1 MAADPAVTPLDKYNR
16 QLLSNVHPDNWRNP
30 TPPGRYN
37 LVVVGAGSAG
47 LVTAAGAAGLG
58 ARVALVERNRLGG
71 DCLNV
76 GCVPSKCLIRSGRAA
91 ADIERAGALGV
102 HVDSAGRK
110 VDFPAAMQRLRAV
123 RAEISGN
130 DSAGRF
136 SGLGVDVYLGD
147 GAFTSPSTLEVDGA
161 TLEFKK
167 AVIATGTRPLIP
179 PVEGLEE
186 SGYLTNE
193 TIFNLTEQPRS
204 LAVIG
209 AGPVGCELAQALA
222 RLGTRVTLFQRGS
235 RILSRE
241 DPEASEAVAAV
252 FRREGLQLVT
262 GCDVRKVEK
271 TVDGKVV
278 HYGCGDK
285 QGNVVVEQILV
296 ATGRT
301 PNVEGLGLE
310 TAGVEYD
317 TRRGVHVDDTL
328 RTTNGRI
335 FAAGDICLKEKFTH
349 AADAS
354 ARLVI
359 RNALFFGRGRVSG
372 LVIPRCTY
380 TDPEVAS
387 LGLTRLSAR
396 DQGIELDSYTRRLAD
411 VDRAM
416 ADGEADGFV
425 TVHVRKGTDRIAGAT
440 VVASHAGEM
449 VGELTLAMSH
459 KIGLGA
465 LAGVIH
471 SYPTQAEAIKQTAD
485 AYYRTRFTPTVAS
498 LFKRWLAWT
507 R

>member
-1 MAADPAVTPLDKYNR
+1 MSTIAPLDQHNK
-16 QLLSNVHPDNWRNP
+16 QLLDNVRPKNWRNP
-30 TPPGRYN
+30 VPSGRYN
-37 LVVVGAGSAG
+37 LVVIGAGSAG

-58 ARVALVERNRLGG
+58 ARVALVERNLLGG

-102 HVDSAGRK
+102 HVAPDARK
-110 VDFPAAMQRLRAV
+110 VDFGAVMERLRAV
-123 RAEISGN
+123 RASISSH
-130 DSAGRF
+130 DSAERF
-136 SGLGVDVYLGD
+136 SSLGVDVYLGD
-147 GAFTSPSTLEVDGA
+147 GKFSSRSTLDVGGV
-161 TLEFKK
+161 TLDFKK

-179 PVEGLEE
+179 TMEGLEE
-186 SGYLTNE
+186 CGYLTNE
-193 TIFNLTEQPRS
+193 SIFNLTEQPRS

-222 RLGTRVTLFQRGS
+222 RLGTRVTVFQRSG
-235 RILSRE
+235 RILSKE
-241 DPEASEAVAAV
+241 DSEVSEIVEAV
-252 FRREGLQLVT
+252 FRREGIELVT
-262 GCDVRKVEK
+262 GCDLQKVEK
-271 TVDGKVV
+271 TGNGKVL
-278 HYGCGDK
+278 HYSCAGK
-285 QGNVVVEQILV
+285 QGSVEVEEILV
-296 ATGRT
+296 ASGRT
-301 PNVEGLGLE
+301 PNVEGLGLD

-317 TRRGVHVDDTL
+317 SRRGVRVDDNL
-328 RTTNGRI
+328 RTANSKI
-335 FAAGDICLKEKFTH
+335 FAAGDICLEQKFTH

-359 RNALFFGRGRVSG
+359 RNALFFGRGKVSS

-387 LGLTRLSAR
+387 VGLSRIAAGQR
-396 DQGIELDSYTRRLAD
+396 GIELDSYTRRLAE

-416 ADGEADGFV
+416 ADGDTDGLV
-425 TVHVRKGTDRIAGAT
+425 TVHVSKGTDKIVGAT

-449 VGELTLAMSH
+449 IGELTLAMSK

-471 SYPTQAEAIKQTAD
+471 PYPTQAEAIKQTAD

>member
-1 MAADPAVTPLDKYNR
+1 MAAESAVAPLDQYNR
-16 QLLSNVHPDNWRNP
+16 QLLENVRPEDWRNP
-30 TPPGRYN
+30 TPIGRYN
-37 LVVVGAGSAG
+37 LVVIGAGSAG

-58 ARVALVERNRLGG
+58 ARVALVERNLLGG

-102 HVDSAGRK
+102 HVDPEARR
-110 VDFPAAMQRLRAV
+110 VDFAAAMERLRAV
-123 RAEISGN
+123 RAGISSH
-130 DSAGRF
+130 DSAERF
-136 SGLGVDVYLGD
+136 SGLGVDVFLGD
-147 GAFTSPSTLEVDGA
+147 GAFSSRSTLEVGGT

-179 PVEGLEE
+179 QVEGLEE
-186 SGYLTNE
+186 AGYLTNE
-193 TIFNLTEQPRS
+193 TVFNLTEQPRS

-222 RLGTRVTLFQRGS
+222 RLGTRVTVFQRSGG
-235 RILSRE
+235 ILSRE
-241 DPEASEAVAAV
+241 DSEASEAVEAV
-252 FRREGLQLVT
+252 FRREGIGLVT
-262 GCDVRKVEK
+262 GCEVEKVEK
-271 TVDGKVV
+271 SGSGKLV
-278 HYGCGDK
+278 HYGCGG
-285 QGNVVVEQILV
+285 QRGSVEVEEILV
-296 ATGRT
+296 ASGRV
-301 PNVEGLGLE
+301 PNVEGLGLDV
-310 TAGVEYD
+310 AAVEYD
-317 TRRGVHVDDTL
+317 TRRGVKVDDTL
-328 RTTNGRI
+328 RTTNGKI
-335 FAAGDICLKEKFTH
+335 FAAGDICLEHKFTH

-359 RNALFFGRGRVSG
+359 RNALFFGRGKVSG

-387 LGLTRLSAR
+387 VGLSRANAQSR
-396 DQGIELDSYTRRLAD
+396 GIELDSYTRQLAE
-411 VDRAM
+411 VDRAR
-416 ADGEADGFV
+416 ADGDSDGFV
-425 TVHVRKGTDRIAGAT
+425 TVHVRKGTDTIVGAT

-449 VGELTLAMSH
+449 IGELTLAMSR

-471 SYPTQAEAIKQTAD
+471 PYPTQAEAIKQTAD
-485 AYYRTRFTPTVAS
+485 AYYRTRFTPRVAS

>member
-1 MAADPAVTPLDKYNR
+1 MAADPAISPLDRHNR
-16 QLLSNVHPDNWRNP
+16 QLLNNVHPDNWRNP
-30 TPPGRYN
+30 TGGGRYN
-37 LVVVGAGSAG
+37 LVVIGAGSAG

-102 HVDSAGRK
+102 RVDPAGRK

-123 RAEISGN
+123 RAEISAH
-130 DSAGRF
+130 DSAQRF

-147 GAFTSPSTLEVDGA
+147 GAFTSPSALEVSGT

-167 AVIATGTRPLIP
+167 AVIATGTRPFIP
-179 PVEGLEE
+179 AVEGLEE

-222 RLGTRVTLFQRGS
+222 RLGTKVTLFQRGS

-241 DPEASEAVAAV
+241 DPEASEVVAAV
-252 FRREGLQLVT
+252 FRREGLELIT

-271 TVDGKVV
+271 TGNGKLV
-278 HYGCGDK
+278 HYGCGGK
-285 QGNVVVEQILV
+285 QGSVEVELILV
-296 ATGRT
+296 ATGRA
-301 PNVEGLGLE
+301 PSVEWLGLE
-310 TAGVEYD
+310 AAGVEYD
-317 TRRGVHVDDTL
+317 NRRGVHVDDIL
-328 RTTNGRI
+328 RTTNGKI

-359 RNALFFGRGRVSG
+359 RNALFFGRGKVSS

-387 LGLTRLSAR
+387 LGLTRLSAGE
-396 DQGIELDSYTRRLAD
+396 QGIELDSYTRRLAD

-425 TVHVRKGTDRIAGAT
+425 TVHVHKGTDRIAGAT

-449 VGELTLAMSH
+449 IGELTLAMGR

-485 AYYRTRFTPTVAS
+485 AYYRTRLTPTVAS

>member
-1 MAADPAVTPLDKYNR
+1 MATDPAISPLDRYNR
-16 QLLSNVHPDNWRNP
+16 RLLNNVQPDNWRNP

-37 LVVVGAGSAG
+37 MVVIGAGSAG

-58 ARVALVERNRLGG
+58 AHVALVERNRLGG

-102 HVDSAGRK
+102 RVDPAGRK

-123 RAEISGN
+123 RAEISSH
-130 DSAGRF
+130 DSAERF

-147 GAFTSPSTLEVDGA
+147 GAFTSPSTLEVDGT

-179 PVEGLEE
+179 AVEGLEE

-222 RLGTRVTLFQRGS
+222 RLGTRVTVFQRSS

-241 DPEASEAVAAV
+241 DPEASEVVATV
-252 FRREGLQLVT
+252 FRREGLELIT

-271 TVDGKVV
+271 TGGGKLI
-278 HYGCGDK
+278 HYGCGGK
-285 QGNVVVEQILV
+285 QGSVEVERILV
-296 ATGRT
+296 ATGRA
-301 PNVEGLGLE
+301 PSVEGLGLE
-310 TAGVEYD
+310 AAGVEYD
-317 TRRGVHVDDTL
+317 NRRGVHVDDTL
-328 RTTNGRI
+328 RTTSGRI

-359 RNALFFGRGRVSG
+359 RNALFFGRGKVSA

-387 LGLTRLSAR
+387 LGLTRLSAGE
-396 DQGIELDSYTRRLAD
+396 QGIELDSYTRPLAD

-425 TVHVRKGTDRIAGAT
+425 TVHVHKGTDRIAGAT

-449 VGELTLAMSH
+449 IGELTLAMGK

-485 AYYRTRFTPTVAS
+485 AYYRTRFTPTVAA